1 MGHPTRV
8 VVRFLLAQILFPCK
22 GGAVVG
28 GEVQPDQER
37 LNTVRLHA
45 ALPKLCPGAFAT
57 AVHGGRLDRL
67 GRFFERDTMEKN
79 VNKGTTTVGLVCS
92 DGVVMATEMRATM
105 GNLISHKS
113 TKKLFE
119 IDDHLGM
126 TVAGLVGD
134 AQALARILRAEAEMY
149 GVQRNTPM
157 TVKAASTLLSNLM
170 NQRKFAP
177 YMVQLLVGGVD
188 DDGAHLYSLDAA
200 GGSIPDDFI
209 TTGSGSPFVY
219 GVLEDLYEEGMD
231 LDAGVDLAVR
241 ALTAAMQRDSAS
253 GDGIALCTITESDG
267 FVQLTEAE
275 LDERRAELGLA

>member
-1 MGHPTRV
+1 
-8 VVRFLLAQILFPCK
+8 
-22 GGAVVG
+22 
-28 GEVQPDQER
+28 
-37 LNTVRLHA
+37 
-45 ALPKLCPGAFAT
+45 
-57 AVHGGRLDRL
+57 
-67 GRFFERDTMEKN
+67 MEKN